1 MPFGDGSL
9 YQGGGKKGLNP
20 ECILK
25 IELTGFANEFGM
37 EFEKEKLRM
46 TFFFFFGLS
55 NRKPFTDMGNHRM
68 IKFVGAK

>member
-25 IELTGFANEFGM
+25 IELTGFADGLGLVGERGQ
-37 EFEKEKLRM
+37 KERPWM
-46 TFFFFFGLS
+46 S
-55 NRKPFTDMGNHRM
+55 P
-68 IKFVGAK
+68 